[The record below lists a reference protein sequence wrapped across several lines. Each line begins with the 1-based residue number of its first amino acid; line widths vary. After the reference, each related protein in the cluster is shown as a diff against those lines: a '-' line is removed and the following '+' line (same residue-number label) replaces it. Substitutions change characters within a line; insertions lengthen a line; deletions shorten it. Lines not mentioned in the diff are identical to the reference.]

1 MEGSV
6 KSLIESEEEARKI
19 VQQAEKEKNDKVK
32 DARTMADQI
41 LNKKRADLEA
51 EFRAEEEAVSESLM
65 LACRNHK
72 KEQLFRC

>member
-6 KSLIESEEEARKI
+6 KSLIEAEEEARKI

-41 LNKKRADLEA
+41 LNKKRV
-51 EFRAEEEAVSESLM
+51 EFETTYRTEES
-65 LACRNHK
+65 
-72 KEQLFRC
+72 

>member
-41 LNKKRADLEA
+41 LNKRRADLEA
-51 EFRAEEEAVSESLM
+51 KFRAEEDAVSTIRIS
-65 LACRNHK
+65 
-72 KEQLFRC
+72 